1 MPTNHRH
8 FLLAGA
14 CLLSLPPWGASA
26 APLID
31 AAAPAAFQVGIA
43 AGADAARSTVAVSG
57 QPFDAAVRVEVG
69 SPTDPPWAAQA
80 LTPRNDVAIEPGD
93 RLTGSYWIR
102 AEPVDGSTPEVPG
115 FLFSD
120 AGGWEMLA
128 YIGVEPGPEWEQ
140 QAFATTAKKAYPK
153 GAVGGNFH
161 LGAVAQNV
169 EIAAFTVEVEK
180 PAADAA
186 PRPDPVTNPIDPEIT
201 EQLPEGAE
209 LIIAGNRP
217 ADFSGPGPAPVA
229 TMRLVPVEGE
239 SFQQA
244 ARVSLT
250 DATDPIWNAQL
261 TTPSTT
267 AAVKEGDVLFGS
279 MDLRATSR
287 KESGGGQFVGWL
299 QNNGSAGGDWHGF
312 RKLEGAPGA
321 TWQRRFFALEADAD
335 AAAGEVNFV
344 FQLGTIP
351 QEFEVANVLL
361 WNLGPDA
368 DLDALPKT
376 RLTYDGQEPD
386 APWRDEAQGR
396 IDTHRMGD
404 LAVSVVDAEGDPV
417 EGAEVRVRLKKP
429 AFGVGTFLS
438 EKHVVGDDATAR
450 RYKQTVLEHF
460 SRVTCPSYGA
470 QTWGWPSPENRE
482 RYVRTL
488 EWASSQED
496 LTVKAHPIVWSRF
509 DWMPRRFSEVK
520 DDPSALRAEIKSYVA
535 ELASALEE
543 HGAEEV
549 DAVNE
554 PVPFQQFDEV
564 IQDPG
569 LRAEWF
575 NTAHTAAPSLRLLIN
590 EHSVLSAGGLD
601 TNKQDK
607 YAAIIQDLLDRGV
620 PLAGIGFQGHIG
632 EDFTPPEKLWE
643 VLDRF
648 AGFGLP
654 LHITEFDINT
664 EDEETQADY
673 LRDFVT
679 AMYAHPAVESV
690 TFWGFWGG
698 AMGIP
703 NAQLWREDWSMKPGA
718 EALVELTGKTLNTD
732 ELVTTGAAGTA
743 GVRGHAGVYVVSSGG
758 VDREVE
764 LTPDGATAVLQ
775 LR

>member
-1 MPTNHRH
+1 MNISRLAVA
-8 FLLAGA
+8 LLAA
-14 CLLSLPPWGASA
+14 AASLPLGASA

-31 AAAPAAFQVGIA
+31 AASPSALNALVSSGT
-43 AGADAARSTVAVSG
+43 DATASVVPVSG

-69 SPTDPPWAAQA
+69 SPTSPAHAAQL
-80 LTPRNDVAIEPGD
+80 LTARNQVAIEPGD

-102 AEPVDGSTPEVPG
+102 AEPVGGSRPEVPG

-120 AGGWEMLA
+120 AGAWEMLA
-128 YIGVEPGPEWEQ
+128 WIGTHPGPAWTKQE
-140 QAFATTAKKAYPK
+140 FAATAKKAYAK

-161 LGAVAQNV
+161 LGTVAQNV
-169 EIAAFTVEVEK
+169 EIAAFTVEVQK

-186 PRPDPVTNPIDPEIT
+186 PQPAPTTNPIDPEVVA
-201 EQLPEGAE
+201 QLGPDAE

-217 ADFSGPGPAPVA
+217 ADFDGPGPAPVA
-229 TMRLVPVEGE
+229 TMRLVPVENQAFG
-239 SFQQA
+239 QA
-244 ARVSLT
+244 ARVSTT

-261 TTPSTT
+261 TSPSSTGP
-267 AAVKEGDVLFGS
+267 VRRGDVLFGS
-279 MDLRATSR
+279 MDLRATSQ
-287 KESGGGQFVGWL
+287 KESGGGQFVAWL
-299 QNNGSAGGDWHGF
+299 QNNGSGGDPWHGF
-312 RKLEGAPGA
+312 RKLEGAPGS

-335 AAAGEVNFV
+335 AAAGEVNLV

-351 QEFEVANVLL
+351 QEFEVANVLV

-376 RLTYDGQEPD
+376 RLTYDGQAPD
-386 APWRDEAQGR
+386 APWRDEAQER
-396 IDTHRMGD
+396 IEAYRMGD
-404 LAVSVVDAEGDPV
+404 LAVSVIDADGEPV
-417 EGAEVRVRLKKP
+417 EGAEVRARLKKP
-429 AFGVGTFLS
+429 AFGVGTFLN
-438 EKHVVGDDATAR
+438 EDQILGTDATAR
-450 RYKQTVLEHF
+450 RYRQVVLDHF

-470 QTWGWPSPENRE
+470 QTWGWPSPPNRE
-482 RYVRTL
+482 KYVRTL
-488 EWASSQED
+488 EWASAQED

-509 DWMPRRFSEVK
+509 DWMPQRFSEVR
-520 DDPSALRAEIKSYVA
+520 DDPAALRAEIKGYVA
-535 ELASALEE
+535 ELAAALAE

-549 DAVNE
+549 DALNE
-554 PVPFQQFDEV
+554 PVLFQEFDDV
-564 IQDPG
+564 IRAPG

-575 NTAHTAAPSLRLLIN
+575 QTAHAAAPSLRLLIN
-590 EHSVLSAGGLD
+590 EHSVLSAGGND

-607 YAAIIQDLLDRGV
+607 YAAVIQDLLDRGV

-648 AGFGLP
+648 AQFGLP

-664 EDEETQADY
+664 EDEQTQADY

-679 AMYAHPAVESV
+679 AAYAHPAVESV

-698 AMGIP
+698 AMWIP

-718 EALVELTGKTLNTD
+718 EALVKLTGKTLHTD
-732 ELVTTGAAGTA
+732 EVTTTGAAGTA
-743 GVRGHAGVYVVSSGG
+743 GVRGHLGTYEVSSGG

-764 LTPDGATAVLQ
+764 LTADGATVVLQ